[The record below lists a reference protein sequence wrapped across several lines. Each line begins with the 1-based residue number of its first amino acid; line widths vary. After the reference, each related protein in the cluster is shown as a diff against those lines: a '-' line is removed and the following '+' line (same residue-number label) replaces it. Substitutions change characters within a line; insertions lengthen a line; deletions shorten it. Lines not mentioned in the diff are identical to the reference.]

1 MIEDS
6 SFHAVVD
13 IACRVN
19 YVHAQVAVNF
29 WIAGRIFLSYTLKV
43 LSNQTVSKSAWCL
56 NKHYYCTHK

>member
-6 SFHAVVD
+6 SCHTVVD

-43 LSNQTVSKSAWCL
+43 LSNQTVSKSAW
-56 NKHYYCTHK
+56 